1 MTPLD
6 TLLANV
12 KLLMP
17 KANINTDLS
26 HGPRSSHFAII
37 RIEHALIVLIH
48 NPTKEYIRV
57 STEVDAD
64 CEGTDEVEFKDSDT
78 HSIVDWIVHHIVLRG
93 LA

>member
-1 MTPLD
+1 MTNFD
-6 TLLANV
+6 TLLNHI

-26 HGPRSSHFAII
+26 HGSRSSHWATI
-37 RIEHALIVLIH
+37 RIDHALIVLIH

-64 CEGTDEVEFKDSDT
+64 CEGTDEVDFKDSDT
-78 HSIVDWIVHHIVLRG
+78 HSIIDWIVHHVILRG